1 MPDVSF
7 TKHDYGPSVPKS
19 HTGVYSL
26 VNVERGFL
34 REAFVTDIALE
45 GALPG
50 VRAHVNLQV
59 RLASKRRRALHALVR
74 PPLH

>member
-1 MPDVSF
+1 MATHLVTARVAVSACC
-7 TKHDYGPSVPKS
+7 
-19 HTGVYSL
+19 HTGMNSL

-45 GALPG
+45 RPLTG
-50 VRAHVNLQV
+50 VSAHVYLQV
-59 RLASKRRRALHALVR
+59 RLASERRGTLHALIR